1 MSNPPRKRIVIDLNQ
16 PPSNIPMGRMP
27 PAYDSGTGTRR
38 RRWPKMLGFFAI
50 ALVVIVALA
59 AGGGFLWW
67 RHYRTT
73 PAYSLAVI
81 VDAAQRNDMA
91 TFDRLVDS
99 DKIVANLGSQVL
111 EKMASPVGLIPG
123 LTINRTIQTVPP
135 SLLQP
140 LKQGVR
146 DHIAQELK
154 KVSGESAPK
163 PFIVIALTL
172 PALVKITNEPNQ
184 ASRVAATI
192 PGQSTELTMQ
202 QDGET
207 WKIVGLKD
215 DALITKLINDFVSDK
230 SNVPK
235 EKAIEPGKTVRRR
248 RNR

>member
-1 MSNPPRKRIVIDLNQ
+1 MSNPPRKRIVINLNQ
-16 PPSNIPMGRMP
+16 TPSNIPMGRMP
-27 PAYDSGTGTRR
+27 PAYDAGTGTRR
-38 RRWPKMLGFFAI
+38 RWPKVLGFFAI
-50 ALVVIVALA
+50 ALVLILALA

-81 VDAAQRNDMA
+81 VDAAQRNDMT

-99 DKIVANLGSQVL
+99 DKIVSNLGSQVL

-123 LTINRTIQTVPP
+123 LTINRTLQTVPP

-154 KVSGESAPK
+154 KISGESAPK

-172 PALVKITNEPNQ
+172 PTLVKITNEPNQ
-184 ASRVAATI
+184 PSRVAATV
-192 PGQSTELTMQ
+192 PGESTELTMQ

-215 DALITKLINDFVSDK
+215 DALITKLINDFVSDNL
-230 SNVPK
+230 NVPK

>member
-1 MSNPPRKRIVIDLNQ
+1 MSNPPRKRIVINLDQ

-27 PAYDSGTGTRR
+27 PAYDSGTGTKR
-38 RRWPKMLGFFAI
+38 RRWPKVLGFLAI
-50 ALVVIVALA
+50 AFIVVLALA

-91 TFDRLVDS
+91 TFDRLVDY
-99 DKIVANLGSQVL
+99 DKIVANLGSQVM

-123 LTINRTIQTVPP
+123 LTINRTVQTVPP
-135 SLLQP
+135 SLVQP

-146 DHIAQELK
+146 DHIAQEMK

-163 PFIVIALTL
+163 PFILIALTL
-172 PALVKITNEPNQ
+172 PTQVKITNEPNQ
-184 ASRVAATI
+184 ANRVAATV
-192 PGQSTELTMQ
+192 PGQSAELTMQ

-215 DALITKLINDFVSDK
+215 DALITKLISDFVSDK

-235 EKAIEPGKTVRRR
+235 EKAIEPGKTIRR